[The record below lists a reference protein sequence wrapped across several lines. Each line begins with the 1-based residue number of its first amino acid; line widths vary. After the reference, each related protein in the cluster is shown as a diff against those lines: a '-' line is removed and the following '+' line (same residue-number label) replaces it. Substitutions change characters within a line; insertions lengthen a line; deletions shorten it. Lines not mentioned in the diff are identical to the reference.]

1 MKLNINL
8 ATQPYEDSRRF
19 YLQWL
24 PLLIGLAA
32 LAVLLSVKAYETFQD
47 RRTVVRELNA
57 KNAQI
62 AKLNQ
67 ERREAETTLAQPA
80 NSGTRDQALLL
91 NQLFKRKSF
100 SWTQVMAD
108 LETLMPRGVQV
119 ISIKPDLN
127 SEGQLQF
134 TMDVASARRDAVIE
148 LVRRMEASARFQQA
162 QIRAENR
169 QSGDDDVLVMEVIA
183 NYVTVPAKAVR

>member
-8 ATQPYEDSRRF
+8 ATQPYEDSKRF

-24 PLLIGLAA
+24 PLLIGLTA
-32 LAVLLSVKAYETFQD
+32 LAILLGAKAFETFQD

-80 NSGTRDQALLL
+80 NSGTRDQAILL

-100 SWTQVMAD
+100 SWTQVLAD

-119 ISIKPDLN
+119 VSIKPDLN
-127 SEGQLQF
+127 TEGQLQF
-134 TMDVASARRDAVIE
+134 TMDVASERRDAVIE
-148 LVRRMEASARFQQA
+148 LVRRMEASAQFQQA

-169 QSGDDDVLVMEVIA
+169 QGSDDDVLVMEVVA
-183 NYVTVPAKAVR
+183 NYVAATPKVVR

>member
-8 ATQPYEDSRRF
+8 ATQPYEDSKRF

-24 PLLIGLAA
+24 PLLIGLTA
-32 LAVLLSVKAYETFQD
+32 LAILLGAKAYGTFQD

-62 AKLNQ
+62 TKLNQ

-100 SWTQVMAD
+100 SWTQVLAD

-119 ISIKPDLN
+119 VSIKPDLN
-127 SEGQLQF
+127 TEGQVQF
-134 TMDVASARRDAVIE
+134 TMDVASERRDAVIE
-148 LVRRMEASARFQQA
+148 LVRRMEASAQFQQA

-169 QSGDDDVLVMEVIA
+169 QGSDDDVLVMEVVA
-183 NYVTVPAKAVR
+183 NYVAATPKVVR